1 MSYLKQLFLQTS
13 TGRKPLRV
21 RGFAIDGNR
30 QDCDPLTDPAEESA
44 LFPYLSPLPFHGRC
58 YNGGEPPQRTA
69 SPLPLFFIQLKKL
82 EDKQLFLDI
91 FPDSFAVV

>member
-13 TGRKPLRV
+13 TGRKPCGSGV
-21 RGFAIDGNR
+21 RNR
-30 QDCDPLTDPAEESA
+30 REPPDCDPLTDPAEESA